1 MQKRFTPDA
10 GGVFPEWEEIE
21 FGKLFQRRSEKNGEE
36 FGVDKTISVATM
48 HFKPEGNKADE
59 KSLPKYKVMRT
70 GDIAFEG
77 HINKHFKHGR
87 FVLNDIG
94 DGIISPIF
102 EVLQPVSELS
112 KEVPGF
118 WKYYI
123 NYEPVMGKI
132 LAKCANTGIMMNRL
146 SIKDFY
152 KQKIKVPCI
161 EEQRKIAAA
170 LAAYDEMIAVKTAKL
185 ETWQECKKRM
195 VKEIFG
201 RTKRFKDD
209 DGMEFPGWEEKTL
222 GEVAELKN
230 GFAFSAKSYDK
241 DNSGDYRIITIG
253 NLQES
258 KNIVIS
264 NKTKTVLKAPE
275 NIKEHQVLKNG
286 DILVALTGATAGR
299 VALNVGINNL
309 LNQRVGKLQIKDT
322 ANVDNE
328 FLYHIVSQERFEKE
342 MKKKGHGSAQ
352 PNLSKCD
359 VEGFSFS
366 LPCIEEQQKI
376 GNFLA
381 EIDKEI
387 EIQKEFIKTYSDGK
401 KRMMMELMGWKGNGR
416 VKRIN

>member
-1 MQKRFTPDA
+1 MQKRFTPDE
-10 GGVFPEWEEIE
+10 GGAFPEWEEIE
-21 FGKLFQRRSEKNGEE
+21 FGKLFQRRSEKNGEK
-36 FGVDKTISVATM
+36 FGVEKTISVATM
-48 HFKPEGNKADE
+48 HFKPEGNKADD

-70 GDIAFEG
+70 SDIAFEG

-112 KEVPGF
+112 KEVPEF

-146 SIKDFY
+146 AIKDFY

-195 VKEIFG
+195 VKEIFC

-209 DGMEFPGWEEKTL
+209 DGREFPEWEEKTL
-222 GEVAELKN
+222 GEVVSITTGKLNANEMVDGGKFDFYTSGVDVFKIDKAAFDGPAITVAGN
-230 GFAFSAKSYDK
+230 GA
-241 DNSGDYRIITIG
+241 
-253 NLQES
+253 
-258 KNIVIS
+258 
-264 NKTKTVLKAPE
+264 
-275 NIKEHQVLKNG
+275 
-286 DILVALTGATAGR
+286 
-299 VALNVGINNL
+299 NVGCLHLADGKFNAY
-309 LNQRVGKLQIKDT
+309 QRTYVLQDFLACREYIYAAIEMALPNIIKK
-322 ANVDNE
+322 
-328 FLYHIVSQERFEKE
+328 YKR
-342 MKKKGHGSAQ
+342 GSAI
-352 PNLSKCD
+352 PYIVMDMLTDLKIP
-359 VEGFSFS
+359 
-366 LPCIEEQQKI
+366 LPCMAEQQKI
-376 GNFLA
+376 GSSLA

-387 EIQKEFIKTYSDGK
+387 QIEKEFVKTYAEVK
-401 KRMMMELMGWKGNGR
+401 KRMMRELMA
-416 VKRIN
+416 

>member
-1 MQKRFTPDA
+1 MQKRFAPDE
-10 GGVFPEWEEIE
+10 GGAFPEWEEIE

-36 FGVDKTISVATM
+36 FGVNKTISVATM

-112 KEVPGF
+112 KEVPEF

-146 SIKDFY
+146 AIKDFY

-161 EEQRKIAAA
+161 EEQRKIAAV

-209 DGMEFPGWEEKTL
+209 DGREFPEWEEKTL
-222 GEVAELKN
+222 GEIVSITTGKLNANEMVDGGQFDFYTSGVDVFKIDKAAFDGPAITVAGN
-230 GFAFSAKSYDK
+230 GA
-241 DNSGDYRIITIG
+241 
-253 NLQES
+253 
-258 KNIVIS
+258 
-264 NKTKTVLKAPE
+264 
-275 NIKEHQVLKNG
+275 
-286 DILVALTGATAGR
+286 
-299 VALNVGINNL
+299 NVGCLHLADGKFNAY
-309 LNQRVGKLQIKDT
+309 QRTYVLQDFIACREYIYAAIEVTLPNVIKK
-322 ANVDNE
+322 
-328 FLYHIVSQERFEKE
+328 YKR
-342 MKKKGHGSAQ
+342 GSAI
-352 PNLSKCD
+352 PYIVMDMLTDLKIP
-359 VEGFSFS
+359 
-366 LPCIEEQQKI
+366 LPCMEEQQKI
-376 GNFLA
+376 GSFLA

-387 EIQKEFIKTYSDGK
+387 QIQKEFIKTYAEGK
-401 KRMMMELMGWKGNGR
+401 KRMMRELMEG
-416 VKRIN
+416 

>member
-209 DGMEFPGWEEKTL
+209 DGREFPEWEEKTL
-222 GEVAELKN
+222 GEITEYVRNGYSYKTDGVRTHKYKVTRIETISTGKINPEKLGSCEECDEKYLLK
-230 GFAFSAKSYDK
+230 
-241 DNSGDYRIITIG
+241 
-253 NLQES
+253 
-258 KNIVIS
+258 
-264 NKTKTVLKAPE
+264 P
-275 NIKEHQVLKNG
+275 G
-286 DILVALTGATAGR
+286 DILYSNINSLSYLGNTAIYKNSSEKIYHGM
-299 VALNVGINNL
+299 NL
-309 LNQRVGKLQIKDT
+309 LCIRLKGGDIDADYLFAFLNSEAARKFVKYNAQRAVNQCSIK
-322 ANVDNE
+322 
-328 FLYHIVSQERFEKE
+328 VS
-342 MKKKGHGSAQ
+342 
-352 PNLSKCD
+352 D
-359 VEGFSFS
+359 VRNMRIP
-366 LPCIEEQQKI
+366 LPCMEEQQKI
-376 GNFLA
+376 GSFLA

-387 EIQKEFIKTYSDGK
+387 EIQKEFIKTYAEGK
-401 KRMMMELMGWKGNGR
+401 RRMMRELMEG
-416 VKRIN
+416 

>member
-21 FGKLFQRRSEKNGEE
+21 FGKLFQRRSEQNGEE

-48 HFKPEGNKADE
+48 HFKPEGNKADG
-59 KSLPKYKVMRT
+59 KSLPRYKVMRT

-146 SIKDFY
+146 TIKDFY

-209 DGMEFPGWEEKTL
+209 DGNEFPEWEEKTL
-222 GEVAELKN
+222 GEVVSITTGKLNANEMVDGGQFDFYTSGVDVFKIDKAAFN
-230 GFAFSAKSYDK
+230 GPA
-241 DNSGDYRIITIG
+241 ITVAG
-253 NLQES
+253 N
-258 KNIVIS
+258 
-264 NKTKTVLKAPE
+264 
-275 NIKEHQVLKNG
+275 
-286 DILVALTGATAGR
+286 GA
-299 VALNVGINNL
+299 NVGCLHLADGKFNAY
-309 LNQRVGKLQIKDT
+309 QRTYVLQDFLACREYIYAAIEVKLPNVIKK
-322 ANVDNE
+322 
-328 FLYHIVSQERFEKE
+328 YKR
-342 MKKKGHGSAQ
+342 GSAI
-352 PNLSKCD
+352 PYIVMDMLADLKIP
-359 VEGFSFS
+359 
-366 LPCIEEQQKI
+366 LPCMEEQQKI
-376 GNFLA
+376 GSFLA

-387 EIQKEFIKTYSDGK
+387 QIQKEFIKTYAEGK
-401 KRMMMELMGWKGNGR
+401 KRMMRELME
-416 VKRIN
+416 

>member
-1 MQKRFTPDA
+1 MQKRFTPDE

-146 SIKDFY
+146 TIKDFY
-152 KQKIKVPCI
+152 KQKIKVPCV

-170 LAAYDEMIAVKTAKL
+170 LSAYDEMIAVKTAKL

-209 DGMEFPGWEEKTL
+209 EGKEFPEWEEKTL
-222 GEVAELKN
+222 GEVVSITTGKLNANEMVDGGQFDFYTSGVDVFKIDKAAFN
-230 GFAFSAKSYDK
+230 GPA
-241 DNSGDYRIITIG
+241 ITVAG
-253 NLQES
+253 N
-258 KNIVIS
+258 
-264 NKTKTVLKAPE
+264 
-275 NIKEHQVLKNG
+275 
-286 DILVALTGATAGR
+286 GA
-299 VALNVGINNL
+299 NVGCLHLADGKFNAY
-309 LNQRVGKLQIKDT
+309 QRTYVLQDFLACREYIYAAIEVKLPNVIKK
-322 ANVDNE
+322 
-328 FLYHIVSQERFEKE
+328 YKR
-342 MKKKGHGSAQ
+342 GSAI
-352 PNLSKCD
+352 PYIVMDMLADLKIP
-359 VEGFSFS
+359 
-366 LPCIEEQQKI
+366 LPCMEEQQKI
-376 GNFLA
+376 GSFLA

-387 EIQKEFIKTYSDGK
+387 QIQKEFIKTYAEGK
-401 KRMMMELMGWKGNGR
+401 KRMMRELMEG
-416 VKRIN
+416 

>member
-1 MQKRFTPDA
+1 MQKRFTPNA
-10 GGVFPEWEEIE
+10 GGVFPEWEEVE
-21 FGKLFQRRSEKNGEE
+21 FGKLFQRRSEKNGDE

-195 VKEIFG
+195 VKEIFD

-209 DGMEFPGWEEKTL
+209 DGMEFPEWEEKTL
-222 GEVAELKN
+222 GEVVSITTGKLNANEMVDGGQFNFYTSGVDVFKIDKAAFN
-230 GFAFSAKSYDK
+230 GPA
-241 DNSGDYRIITIG
+241 ITVAG
-253 NLQES
+253 N
-258 KNIVIS
+258 
-264 NKTKTVLKAPE
+264 
-275 NIKEHQVLKNG
+275 
-286 DILVALTGATAGR
+286 GA
-299 VALNVGINNL
+299 NVGCLHLADGKFNAY
-309 LNQRVGKLQIKDT
+309 QRTYVLQDFLACREYIYAAIEVKLPNVIKK
-322 ANVDNE
+322 
-328 FLYHIVSQERFEKE
+328 YKR
-342 MKKKGHGSAQ
+342 GSAI
-352 PNLSKCD
+352 PYIVMDMLADLKIP
-359 VEGFSFS
+359 

-376 GNFLA
+376 GSFLA

-387 EIQKEFIKTYSDGK
+387 KIEKEFVKTYAEGK
-401 KRMMMELMGWKGNGR
+401 KRMMRELME
-416 VKRIN
+416 V

>member
-1 MQKRFTPDA
+1 MQKRFTPDE
-10 GGVFPEWEEIE
+10 GGVFPEWEEVE

-36 FGVDKTISVATM
+36 FGVEKTISVATM

-112 KEVPGF
+112 KEVPEF

-123 NYEPVMGKI
+123 NYEPVMSKI

-146 SIKDFY
+146 AIKDFY
-152 KQKIKVPCI
+152 KQKIKVPCV

-209 DGMEFPGWEEKTL
+209 DGNEFPEWEEKTL
-222 GEVAELKN
+222 GEISEPLKYGMSAAAVKYDGENKYLRITDIDEASRKYVSDKIASPEASKIAEKFLVQKN
-230 GFAFSAKSYDK
+230 DLLFA
-241 DNSGDYRIITIG
+241 R
-253 NLQES
+253 
-258 KNIVIS
+258 
-264 NKTKTVLKAPE
+264 
-275 NIKEHQVLKNG
+275 
-286 DILVALTGATAGR
+286 TGASVGKTYLYDETDGKMYYAGYLIKAHIKPEYDSQFIFQLTLTNEFKKWVKKESMRTAQP
-299 VALNVGINNL
+299 GINAECL
-309 LNQRVGKLQIKDT
+309 AKYKMMI
-322 ANVDNE
+322 
-328 FLYHIVSQERFEKE
+328 
-342 MKKKGHGSAQ
+342 
-352 PNLSKCD
+352 
-359 VEGFSFS
+359 
-366 LPCIEEQQKI
+366 PCMEEQQKI
-376 GNFLA
+376 GSFLA

-387 EIQKEFIKTYSDGK
+387 QIQKEFIKTYAEGK
-401 KRMMMELMGWKGNGR
+401 KRMMRELMEG
-416 VKRIN
+416 

>member
-10 GGVFPEWEEIE
+10 GGVFPEWEEVE
-21 FGKLFQRRSEKNGEE
+21 FGKLFQRRSEKNCEE

-112 KEVPGF
+112 KEVPEF

-146 SIKDFY
+146 AIKDFY

-185 ETWQECKKRM
+185 ETWQKCKKRM

-201 RTKRFKDD
+201 MTKRFRDD
-209 DGMEFPGWEEKTL
+209 DGNEFPEWEEKTL
-222 GEVAELKN
+222 GEVVSITTGKLNANEMIDGGQFDFYTSGVDVFKIDKAAFN
-230 GFAFSAKSYDK
+230 GPA
-241 DNSGDYRIITIG
+241 ITVAG
-253 NLQES
+253 N
-258 KNIVIS
+258 
-264 NKTKTVLKAPE
+264 
-275 NIKEHQVLKNG
+275 
-286 DILVALTGATAGR
+286 GA
-299 VALNVGINNL
+299 NVGCLHLADGKFNAY
-309 LNQRVGKLQIKDT
+309 QRTYVLQDFLACREYIYAAIEVKLPNAIKK
-322 ANVDNE
+322 
-328 FLYHIVSQERFEKE
+328 YKR
-342 MKKKGHGSAQ
+342 GSAI
-352 PNLSKCD
+352 PYIVMDMLADLKIP
-359 VEGFSFS
+359 
-366 LPCIEEQQKI
+366 LPCMEEQQKI
-376 GNFLA
+376 GSLLA

-387 EIQKEFIKTYSDGK
+387 QIQKEFVKIYAEGK
-401 KRMMMELMGWKGNGR
+401 KRMMRELMN
-416 VKRIN
+416 

>member
-77 HINKHFKHGR
+77 NINKHFKHGR

-146 SIKDFY
+146 AVKDFY

-209 DGMEFPGWEEKTL
+209 DGKAFPEWEEKTL
-222 GEVAELKN
+222 GEISEPLKYGMSAAAVKYDGENKYLRITDIDEASRKYVSDKIASPEASKIAEKFLVQKN
-230 GFAFSAKSYDK
+230 DLLFA
-241 DNSGDYRIITIG
+241 R
-253 NLQES
+253 
-258 KNIVIS
+258 
-264 NKTKTVLKAPE
+264 
-275 NIKEHQVLKNG
+275 
-286 DILVALTGATAGR
+286 TGASVGKTYLYDETDGKMYYAGYLIKAHIKPEYDSQFIFQLTLTNEFKKWVKKESMRTAQP
-299 VALNVGINNL
+299 GINAECL
-309 LNQRVGKLQIKDT
+309 AKYKMMI
-322 ANVDNE
+322 
-328 FLYHIVSQERFEKE
+328 
-342 MKKKGHGSAQ
+342 
-352 PNLSKCD
+352 
-359 VEGFSFS
+359 
-366 LPCIEEQQKI
+366 PCMEEQQKI
-376 GNFLA
+376 GSFLA

-387 EIQKEFIKTYSDGK
+387 QIQKEFIKTYAEGK
-401 KRMMMELMGWKGNGR
+401 KRMMRELIR
-416 VKRIN
+416 

>member
-21 FGKLFQRRSEKNGEE
+21 FGKLFQRRSEQNGEE
-36 FGVDKTISVATM
+36 FGIDKTISVATM

-94 DGIISPIF
+94 DGVISPIF

-112 KEVPGF
+112 KEVPEF

-123 NYEPVMGKI
+123 NYEPVMSKI

-146 SIKDFY
+146 AIKDFY

-170 LAAYDEMIAVKTAKL
+170 LAAYDEMIALKTAKL

-201 RTKRFKDD
+201 RTKRFRDD
-209 DGMEFPGWEEKTL
+209 DGNEFPEWEEKTL
-222 GEVAELKN
+222 GEVVSITTGKLNANEMVDGGQFDFYTSGVDVFKIDKAAFN
-230 GFAFSAKSYDK
+230 GPA
-241 DNSGDYRIITIG
+241 ITVAG
-253 NLQES
+253 N
-258 KNIVIS
+258 
-264 NKTKTVLKAPE
+264 
-275 NIKEHQVLKNG
+275 
-286 DILVALTGATAGR
+286 GA
-299 VALNVGINNL
+299 NVGCLHLADGKFNAY
-309 LNQRVGKLQIKDT
+309 QRTYVLHDFLACREYIYAAIEVKLPNVIKK
-322 ANVDNE
+322 
-328 FLYHIVSQERFEKE
+328 YKR
-342 MKKKGHGSAQ
+342 GSAI
-352 PNLSKCD
+352 PYIVMDMLADLKIP
-359 VEGFSFS
+359 
-366 LPCIEEQQKI
+366 LPCMEEQQKI
-376 GNFLA
+376 GSFLA

-387 EIQKEFIKTYSDGK
+387 QIQKEFIKTYTEGK
-401 KRMMMELMGWKGNGR
+401 RRMMRELME
-416 VKRIN
+416 

>member
-1 MQKRFTPDA
+1 MQKRFAPDE
-10 GGVFPEWEEIE
+10 GGAFPEWEEIE

-146 SIKDFY
+146 TIKDFY
-152 KQKIKVPCI
+152 KQKIKVPCV
-161 EEQRKIAAA
+161 EEQRKIVAA
-170 LAAYDEMIAVKTAKL
+170 LSAYDEMIAVKTAKL

-209 DGMEFPGWEEKTL
+209 EGKEFPEWEEKTL
-222 GEVAELKN
+222 GEVVSITTGKLNANEMVDGGQFDFYTSGVDVFKIDKAAFN
-230 GFAFSAKSYDK
+230 GPA
-241 DNSGDYRIITIG
+241 ITVAG
-253 NLQES
+253 N
-258 KNIVIS
+258 
-264 NKTKTVLKAPE
+264 
-275 NIKEHQVLKNG
+275 
-286 DILVALTGATAGR
+286 GA
-299 VALNVGINNL
+299 NVGCLHLADGKFNAY
-309 LNQRVGKLQIKDT
+309 QRTYVLQDFLACREYIYAAIEVKLPNVIKK
-322 ANVDNE
+322 
-328 FLYHIVSQERFEKE
+328 YKR
-342 MKKKGHGSAQ
+342 GSAI
-352 PNLSKCD
+352 PYIVMDMLADLKIP
-359 VEGFSFS
+359 
-366 LPCIEEQQKI
+366 LPCMEEQQKI
-376 GNFLA
+376 GSFLA

-387 EIQKEFIKTYSDGK
+387 QIQKEFIKTYAEGK
-401 KRMMMELMGWKGNGR
+401 KRMMRELMEG
-416 VKRIN
+416 

>member
-48 HFKPEGNKADE
+48 HFKLEGNKADE

-209 DGMEFPGWEEKTL
+209 DGREFPEWEEKTL
-222 GEVAELKN
+222 EEISEPLKYGMSAAAVKYDGENKYLRITDIDEASRKYVSDKIASPEASKIAEKFLVQKN
-230 GFAFSAKSYDK
+230 DLLFA
-241 DNSGDYRIITIG
+241 R
-253 NLQES
+253 
-258 KNIVIS
+258 
-264 NKTKTVLKAPE
+264 
-275 NIKEHQVLKNG
+275 
-286 DILVALTGATAGR
+286 TGASVGKTYLYDETDGKMYYAGYLIKAHIKPEYDSQFIFQLTLTNEFKKWIKKESMRTAQP
-299 VALNVGINNL
+299 GINAECL
-309 LNQRVGKLQIKDT
+309 AKYKMMI
-322 ANVDNE
+322 
-328 FLYHIVSQERFEKE
+328 
-342 MKKKGHGSAQ
+342 
-352 PNLSKCD
+352 
-359 VEGFSFS
+359 
-366 LPCIEEQQKI
+366 PCMEEQQKI
-376 GNFLA
+376 GSFLV

-387 EIQKEFIKTYSDGK
+387 QIQKEFIKTYAEGK
-401 KRMMMELMGWKGNGR
+401 KRMMRELIR
-416 VKRIN
+416 